1 MTATFGKLQGK
12 TLELKDG
19 LNILHAPNES
29 GKSTWC
35 AFLTAMFYGIN
46 SRERDRA
53 GFIAEKNRYAPWSG
67 AAMSGRL
74 DLRCGADELTLTRTT
89 RRAASPMGEFQAVFS
104 GTGDA
109 VPGLTGQ
116 NCGETLLGVSREVFE
131 RSAFIR
137 QNGLAVTQDAGLER
151 RIAALISSGEEDT
164 SYSEAMDALKKQLNR
179 RRHNK
184 TGQLPALEQELAET
198 ERQLAAL
205 EELEADLAR
214 QRTQV
219 ESLEGRESAL
229 TQELAGHD
237 SWEAQEQRRAYQQA
251 MADAEEARQR
261 AQLLRTRLE
270 ADGVPESDAIG
281 RLRGA
286 IVNLETVRKSVDKAR
301 AERDEAMKAML
312 RAEAAVNESP
322 FAGQTAE
329 SARKEAEAPPTPADW
344 RKWPGLLVITLGTLA
359 SFLLFFAAG
368 VALTGSSWQK
378 PCALVV
384 LLAGLCIT
392 YLIAGRLRRRAIQD
406 AKDAVFT
413 KRFGTTDTAAI
424 QALADTYAQLLER
437 RDAAQADVNAKTATA
452 DALYASL
459 TSNEQ
464 GILLEVRRF
473 APSAFDVP
481 AADAQLRGAAVRR
494 KELADAEAAAREA
507 QMRCDFLAQQVPQAP
522 AGSAPLTPPERSREA
537 VSREL
542 NETQAA
548 LTAARSAADKLAG
561 QLHAAG
567 DPVVL
572 RSQAESLKE
581 EIHRLEGEYGAIQT
595 AMEAL
600 TAANTTLQ
608 NRFSPALGRRA
619 AEIFS
624 QLTAG
629 RYSGVVLDRAFHLSA
644 EPAGD
649 PVYRDAALLSAGT
662 VDQLYLAVRLA
673 ICELVLPQEAG
684 VPLILDDALANF
696 DTGRCEAALE
706 WLKEAA
712 RDRQILLFTC
722 HDREAAFF
730 RGDGEVSIQ
739 ELTEAAAQV

>member
-1 MTATFGKLQGK
+1 M
-12 TLELKDG
+12 
-19 LNILHAPNES
+19 
-29 GKSTWC
+29 
-35 AFLTAMFYGIN
+35 
-46 SRERDRA
+46 
-53 GFIAEKNRYAPWSG
+53 
-67 AAMSGRL
+67 
-74 DLRCGADELTLTRTT
+74 
-89 RRAASPMGEFQAVFS
+89 
-104 GTGDA
+104 
-109 VPGLTGQ
+109 
-116 NCGETLLGVSREVFE
+116 
-131 RSAFIR
+131 
-137 QNGLAVTQDAGLER
+137 
-151 RIAALISSGEEDT
+151 
-164 SYSEAMDALKKQLNR
+164 
-179 RRHNK
+179 
-184 TGQLPALEQELAET
+184 
-198 ERQLAAL
+198 
-205 EELEADLAR
+205 
-214 QRTQV
+214 
-219 ESLEGRESAL
+219 
-229 TQELAGHD
+229 
-237 SWEAQEQRRAYQQA
+237 
-251 MADAEEARQR
+251 
-261 AQLLRTRLE
+261 
-270 ADGVPESDAIG
+270 
-281 RLRGA
+281 
-286 IVNLETVRKSVDKAR
+286 
-301 AERDEAMKAML
+301 
-312 RAEAAVNESP
+312 
-322 FAGQTAE
+322 
-329 SARKEAEAPPTPADW
+329 
-344 RKWPGLLVITLGTLA
+344 
-359 SFLLFFAAG
+359 
-368 VALTGSSWQK
+368 
-378 PCALVV
+378 
-384 LLAGLCIT
+384 
-392 YLIAGRLRRRAIQD
+392 
-406 AKDAVFT
+406 
-413 KRFGTTDTAAI
+413 
-424 QALADTYAQLLER
+424 
-437 RDAAQADVNAKTATA
+437 
-452 DALYASL
+452 
-459 TSNEQ
+459 
-464 GILLEVRRF
+464 LEVRRF

-507 QMRCDFLAQQVPQAP
+507 QMRCDFLAQQVPQTPGDDSGA
-522 AGSAPLTPPERSREA
+522 LTPPQRSREA

-548 LTAARSAADKLAG
+548 LTAARSAADKLTG

-600 TAANTTLQ
+600 TTANTTLQ

-730 RGDGEVSIQ
+730 RDDTEVSIQ